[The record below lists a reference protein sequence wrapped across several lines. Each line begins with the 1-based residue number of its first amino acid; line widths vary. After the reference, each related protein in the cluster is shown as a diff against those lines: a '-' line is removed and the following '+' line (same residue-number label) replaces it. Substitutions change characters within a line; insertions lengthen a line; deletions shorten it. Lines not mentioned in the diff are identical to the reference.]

1 MVMAIAEDMKRLTE
15 NIMISSDVRLKA
27 VGELVADTHKT
38 LKGFAADRKKMAAE
52 QAKDLASFTNG
63 LSKNVDSLLKKAQQM
78 IAEFHKTNRQMSKEQ
93 ANELA
98 AFVHDLTG
106 DVRSMLS
113 GFERHRS
120 EMSKELRDRL
130 AKEIKDIQ
138 TQVEKILGDADK
150 FVGECSSD
158 MAEAR
163 KAWKDMTARLS
174 KARKAGFVPT
184 GLGAKAKETKV
195 GLEIGGGKS
204 HKKAVKDS
212 RGSRETVRAAY

>member
-38 LKGFAADRKKMAAE
+38 LKGFAMDRKKMAAE

-63 LSKNVDSLLKKAQQM
+63 LSKNVDNLLKKAQQM

-93 ANELA
+93 AKELA
-98 AFVHDLTG
+98 AFVNDLTR

-120 EMSKELRDRL
+120 EMSKELKEKL
-130 AKEIKDIQ
+130 CKEIEDIQ
-138 TQVEKILGDADK
+138 TEVEKILSDADK

-158 MAEAR
+158 MAQAR
-163 KAWKDMTARLS
+163 KAWKDMTARLA
-174 KARKAGFVPT
+174 KARKAGFVAPKFE
-184 GLGAKAKETKV
+184 AKGKETKV
-195 GLEIGGGKS
+195 GPEITGGKNR
-204 HKKAVKDS
+204 KKAVKDS

>member
-63 LSKNVDSLLKKAQQM
+63 LSKNVDNLLKKAQQM

-98 AFVHDLTG
+98 AFVNDLTR
-106 DVRSMLS
+106 DMRSMLS

-120 EMSKELRDRL
+120 EMSKELKEKL
-130 AKEIKDIQ
+130 AREIKDIQ
-138 TQVEKILGDADK
+138 EQVEKILGDADK

-158 MAEAR
+158 MAQAR

-174 KARKAGFVPT
+174 KARKAGFVAPKFE
-184 GLGAKAKETKV
+184 AKGKETKV
-195 GLEIGGGKS
+195 GPEITGGKS
-204 HKKAVKDS
+204 RKKAVKDS
-212 RGSRETVRAAY
+212 RGSKETVRAAY